1 MSSNA
6 FVAYITNGINDIR
19 RDIIKEVLVE
29 LGKVEE
35 EDAWVVEDLKTKLLG
50 MISVIKPNKKITKAK
65 KPRFSGYHLY
75 MREHRVVAKAEN
87 PGLSPQEMTSLVA
100 KSWKEVP
107 EDKKQD
113 YKDRAA
119 KMKEESESDV
129 SSDDSSDEAKPV
141 KVPKENKEKV
151 PKENKEKVPKAKVP
165 KEKKADDSDSDS
177 SVKAPKEKKAKV
189 PKEKKADDSDS
200 DSSVKAPK
208 EKKAKVPKEKKAD
221 DSDSDSS
228 VKAPKEKKKVPK
240 EKKVVGDS
248 DSDSSVKAPKEKKKV
263 TKEKL
268 VACHIPSDDDSDIEL

>member
-19 RDIIKEVLVE
+19 RDIINEVLVE

-65 KPRFSGYHLY
+65 KPRFSGYHIY
-75 MREHRVVAKAEN
+75 MREHRIVAKEEN

-107 EDKKQD
+107 EDTKQG

-141 KVPKENKEKV
+141 KVPKEN
-151 PKENKEKVPKAKVP
+151 N
-165 KEKKADDSDSDS
+165 
-177 SVKAPKEKKAKV
+177 
-189 PKEKKADDSDS
+189 ADDSDS

-240 EKKVVGDS
+240 EKKVV
-248 DSDSSVKAPKEKKKV
+248 AF
-263 TKEKL
+263 
-268 VACHIPSDDDSDIEL
+268 HMPSDGDDSDIEL

>member
-6 FVAYITNGINDIR
+6 FVSYITNSINDIR
-19 RDIIKEVLVE
+19 RDIINEVLVE

-75 MREHRVVAKAEN
+75 MREHRIVAKEEN

-151 PKENKEKVPKAKVP
+151 PKAKA
-165 KEKKADDSDSDS
+165 
-177 SVKAPKEKKAKV
+177 
-189 PKEKKADDSDS
+189 
-200 DSSVKAPK
+200 
-208 EKKAKVPKEKKAD
+208 PKEKKAD